1 MRSDDKPARV
11 RQIVSNLLTKER
23 MDILTCMRVFATVV
37 ETASFTR
44 AGERL
49 DMSKAMVS
57 KYVAVLEDHL
67 GTRLL
72 NRTTRRLSLTESGQ
86 VYYERCL
93 QIIADVAE
101 AEQAAGQLT
110 AIPRGTLKI
119 AMPVSFGT
127 IKIGPLITEYVR
139 QYPEV
144 KLDIALADRKVDL
157 IDEGF
162 DLAIRIGSLPESG
175 LIARKLAVDR
185 TAICAAPAY
194 LKQHGTPHKPEDLRR
209 HACLNYTYASSGDEW
224 YLKNDREELV
234 VPTSGPI
241 KVNNGDM
248 LRLAALSGGGI
259 IWQPRFIV
267 EDDLRTGGLVEVLTN
282 YSTAELG
289 IYAIYPSRKHLSAKV
304 RTFVDFLV
312 DKLGS
317 TDAKDGTS

>member
-1 MRSDDKPARV
+1 
-11 RQIVSNLLTKER
+11 

-37 ETASFTR
+37 EAASFTG
-44 AGERL
+44 AGDRL

-127 IKIGPLITEYVR
+127 IKIGPLITEYVW

-157 IDEGF
+157 IEEGF

-175 LIARKLAVDR
+175 LIARKLAIDR

-194 LKQHGTPHKPEDLRR
+194 LKQHGTPRKPEDLRR
-209 HACLNYTYASSGDEW
+209 HACLNYTYATNGDEW
-224 YLKNDREELV
+224 YLKNDSEELF

-241 KVNNGDM
+241 RVNNGDM

-267 EDDLRTGGLVEVLTN
+267 EDDLRTGRLVEVLTN
-282 YSTAELG
+282 YSTVELG

-312 DKLGS
+312 NKLGS
-317 TDAKDGTS
+317 TDAKDGLLQQRIKHRLGKV

>member
-1 MRSDDKPARV
+1 MRA
-11 RQIVSNLLTKER
+11 
-23 MDILTCMRVFATVV
+23 FATVV
-37 ETASFTR
+37 ETASFTG

-57 KYVAVLEDHL
+57 KYVGVLEDHL

-101 AEQAAGQLT
+101 AEQAASQLT

-157 IDEGF
+157 IEEGF

-194 LKQHGTPHKPEDLRR
+194 LKQHGTPLKPEDLRR

-224 YLKNDREELV
+224 YLKKDREELV

-241 KVNNGDM
+241 RANNGDM

-267 EDDLRTGGLVEVLTN
+267 EDDLRTGRLVEVLTD
-282 YSTAELG
+282 YSTVELG

-317 TDAKDGTS
+317 TDAKDALPQQRIKHRPQKV